1 MSSVPI
7 CEFCEKKYNCFP
19 DLTRHQTFSC
29 LKNPNLLAEDRLKYL
44 EKERARPRN
53 QKTQCE
59 CGLEIVC
66 KNLNKHRKSQI
77 HQDRMN
83 ALNHAS

>member
-59 CGLEIVC
+59 CGRIITKSHIET
-66 KNLNKHRKSQI
+66 HRKSQL
-77 HQDRMN
+77 HKELMN
-83 ALNHAS
+83 ALNHTP